1 MTGLKNYAPWKTKNM
16 NSERHISTL
25 QQPTALVPI
34 FRAASIF
41 DSGRLLGIIYLV
53 TFFIVAALVAIP
65 LLALLYG
72 SLRSAAPG
80 QLGEWTLR
88 NWEGLFSSGVLG
100 TFYTTI
106 LIGVASAVIA
116 AIIGTAIALIVHRTD
131 FRKGN
136 AVTALVSLSFFL
148 PSFILAMAWII
159 IGSPGGLINGVLES
173 LFGSDTWK
181 VDAYTK
187 SGMIFVTVLHQ
198 IPFVYLMMRGPI
210 LGIDATFEEAARA
223 AGASPFSVLRRITL
237 PLLGFSITSSLVLTF
252 ILSIEQFAIPAL
264 MGIPGRISVLAT
276 QLYLLVQFPPPDYGL
291 AAAIGLTLSAL
302 TGGAIWLQRRIARSN
317 RLTVTTG
324 KAGRLT
330 LIELGKWRW
339 AANTLCWGYILFA
352 LILPVIILAYVSVLK
367 YFSANPFEGAYTW
380 RNYLFL
386 FESDATL
393 RSFWN
398 TLIVS
403 GLGALVGVGL
413 ASFISYFTLRHR
425 PPGYRALDFIASL
438 PFGVPG
444 VVIGLGLLWA
454 YAYLPLPIYGTLSI
468 LVISFITRFLS
479 YATETVGG
487 RMIQID
493 KSLEEAAWTAGATRL
508 QGIKRILVP
517 LAMPS
522 LQGAY
527 FLLFMAF
534 FREIASAVLLYTA
547 STSVLS
553 TSIWSFF
560 EQANWGLAS
569 SLSLVGMVVVFIAMY
584 LLMLATKHRPSM
596 KLLDRSKTPAVK

>member
-1 MTGLKNYAPWKTKNM
+1 MNHTNHALDTVQKAPV
-16 NSERHISTL
+16 
-25 QQPTALVPI
+25 VPI
-34 FRAASIF
+34 YRNASIF
-41 DSGRLLGIIYLV
+41 DGGLILGIIYLI
-53 TFFIVAALVAIP
+53 TFVVVALLVAIP
-65 LLALLYG
+65 LVALIYG
-72 SLRSAAPG
+72 SLRSTAPG
-80 QLGEWTLR
+80 LEGHWTFE
-88 NWEGLFSSGVLG
+88 NWIALFSTGIVG
-100 TFYTTI
+100 TFYTT
-106 LIGVASAVIA
+106 LFIGIASALIA
-116 AIIGTAIALIVHRTD
+116 SVIGTAIAIVVHRTD
-131 FRKGN
+131 FRGGSV
-136 AVTALVSLSFFL
+136 VTALVSLSFFL

-173 LFGSDTWK
+173 IGIESLK

-223 AGASPFSVLRRITL
+223 SGATPFNVLRRVTL
-237 PLLGFSITSSLVLTF
+237 PLLSFSITSSLVLTF

-264 MGIPGRISVLAT
+264 MGIPGRITVLAT
-276 QLYLLVQFPPPDYGL
+276 QLYLLVSFPPPDYGL

-302 TGGAIWLQRRIARSN
+302 TGLAIWVQRRIARGN

-330 LIELGKWRW
+330 LISLGKWRW
-339 AANTLCWGYILFA
+339 AANSLCWGYILCA

-367 YFSANPFEGAYTW
+367 YFSANPFEGAYTM
-380 RNYLFL
+380 RNYVFL
-386 FESDATL
+386 FESSATL

-403 GLGALVGVGL
+403 GLGAIIGVGL
-413 ASFISYFTLRHR
+413 ASFVSYFTLRHR
-425 PPGYRALDFIASL
+425 PPGYRVLDFVASL

-454 YAYLPLPIYGTLSI
+454 YAYLPLPIYGTLVI
-468 LVISFITRFLS
+468 LIISFITRFLS

-487 RMIQID
+487 RMVQID
-493 KSLEEAAWTAGATRL
+493 KSLEEAAWTAGSTRL
-508 QGIKRILVP
+508 QGIKKILIP

-569 SLSLVGMVVVFIAMY
+569 SLSLVGMIVVFIAMY
-584 LLMLATKHRPSM
+584 LLMLLTKRRPSL
-596 KLLDRSKTPAVK
+596 KLLERSKSPQTT

>member
-1 MTGLKNYAPWKTKNM
+1 MNHTNHALDTVQKAPV
-16 NSERHISTL
+16 
-25 QQPTALVPI
+25 VPI
-34 FRAASIF
+34 YRNASIF
-41 DSGRLLGIIYLV
+41 DGGLILGIIYLI
-53 TFFIVAALVAIP
+53 TFVVVALLVAIP
-65 LLALLYG
+65 LVALIYG
-72 SLRSAAPG
+72 SLRSTAPG
-80 QLGEWTLR
+80 LEGHWTLE
-88 NWEGLFSSGVLG
+88 NWIALFSTGIVG
-100 TFYTTI
+100 TFYTTL
-106 LIGVASAVIA
+106 LIGIASALIA
-116 AIIGTAIALIVHRTD
+116 SVIGTAIAIVVHRTD
-131 FRKGN
+131 FRGGTI
-136 AVTALVSLSFFL
+136 VTALVSLSFFL

-173 LFGSDTWK
+173 IGIESLK

-223 AGASPFSVLRRITL
+223 SGATPFNVLRRVTL
-237 PLLGFSITSSLVLTF
+237 PLLSFSITSSLVLTF

-264 MGIPGRISVLAT
+264 MGIPGRITVLAT
-276 QLYLLVQFPPPDYGL
+276 QLYLLVSFPPPDYGL

-302 TGGAIWLQRRIARSN
+302 TGLAIWVQRRIARGN

-330 LIELGKWRW
+330 LISLGKWRW
-339 AANTLCWGYILFA
+339 AAITLCWGYILCA

-367 YFSANPFEGAYTW
+367 YFSANPFEGAYTM
-380 RNYLFL
+380 RNYVFL
-386 FESDATL
+386 FESNATL

-403 GLGALVGVGL
+403 GLGAIIGVGL
-413 ASFISYFTLRHR
+413 ASFVSYFTLRHR
-425 PPGYRALDFIASL
+425 PPGFRLLDFVASL

-454 YAYLPLPIYGTLSI
+454 YAYLPLPIYGTLVI
-468 LVISFITRFLS
+468 LIISFITRFLS

-487 RMIQID
+487 RMVQID

-508 QGIKRILVP
+508 QGIKKILIP

-569 SLSLVGMVVVFIAMY
+569 SLSLVGMIVVFIAMY
-584 LLMLATKHRPSM
+584 LLMLLTKRRPSL
-596 KLLDRSKTPAVK
+596 KLLERSKSPQTT

>member
-1 MTGLKNYAPWKTKNM
+1 MNNM
-16 NSERHISTL
+16 NSVSDPMART
-25 QQPTALVPI
+25 PVVPI
-34 FRAASIF
+34 FRNASIF
-41 DSGRLLGIIYLV
+41 DGGRILGAIYLI
-53 TFFIVAALVAIP
+53 TFIVVALLVAIP
-65 LLALLYG
+65 LGALIYG

-80 QLGEWTLR
+80 LEGHWTLD
-88 NWEGLFSSGVLG
+88 NWIALFSTGVIG
-100 TFYTTI
+100 TFYTT
-106 LIGVASAVIA
+106 LFIGLASALIA
-116 AIIGTAIALIVHRTD
+116 SVIGTAIAIVVHRTD
-131 FRKGN
+131 FRGGTI
-136 AVTALVSLSFFL
+136 VTALVSLSFFL

-173 LFGSDTWK
+173 IGIVSIK

-223 AGASPFSVLRRITL
+223 SGATPFTVLRRITL
-237 PLLGFSITSSLVLTF
+237 PLLSFSITSSLVLTF

-264 MGIPGRISVLAT
+264 MGIPGRITVLAT
-276 QLYLLVQFPPPDYGL
+276 QLYLLVSFPPPDYGL

-302 TGGAIWLQRRIARSN
+302 TGVAIWVQRRIARGN

-330 LIELGKWRW
+330 LISLGKWKW

-367 YFSANPFEGAYTW
+367 YFSANPFEGAYTL
-380 RNYLFL
+380 RNYVFL
-386 FESDATL
+386 FESSSTL

-403 GLGALVGVGL
+403 GLGALIGVGL
-413 ASFISYFTLRHR
+413 ASFVSYFTLRHR

-468 LVISFITRFLS
+468 LIISFITRFLS

-487 RMIQID
+487 RMVQID
-493 KSLEEAAWTAGATRL
+493 KSLEEAAWTSGATRL
-508 QGIKRILVP
+508 QGIKKILVP

-569 SLSLVGMVVVFIAMY
+569 SLSLVGMIVVFISMY
-584 LLMLATKHRPSM
+584 LLMLLTKRRPSL
-596 KLLDRSKTPAVK
+596 KLLERNKIPKAT

>member
-1 MTGLKNYAPWKTKNM
+1 MVEMNNM
-16 NSERHISTL
+16 NDVSGSMAGA
-25 QQPTALVPI
+25 PVVPI
-34 FRAASIF
+34 YRKASIF
-41 DSGRLLGIIYLV
+41 DGGRILGAIYLM
-53 TFFIVAALVAIP
+53 TFMVVALLVAIP
-65 LLALLYG
+65 LVALIYG
-72 SLRSAAPG
+72 SLRNAAPG
-80 QLGEWTLR
+80 LEGHWTID
-88 NWEGLFSSGVLG
+88 NWLSLFSAGVIG
-100 TFYTTI
+100 TFYTT
-106 LIGVASAVIA
+106 LFIGLASAIIA
-116 AIIGTAIALIVHRTD
+116 ATVGTAIAIVVHRTD
-131 FRKGN
+131 FRGGTI
-136 AVTALVSLSFFL
+136 VTALVSLSFFL

-159 IGSPGGLINGVLES
+159 IGSPGGLINGILES
-173 LFGSDTWK
+173 IGIESWK

-223 AGASPFSVLRRITL
+223 SGATPFNVLRRITL
-237 PLLGFSITSSLVLTF
+237 PLLSFSITSSLVLTF

-264 MGIPGRISVLAT
+264 MGIPGRITVLAT
-276 QLYLLVQFPPPDYGL
+276 QLYLLVSFPPPDYGL

-302 TGGAIWLQRRIARSN
+302 TGFAIWIQRRIARGS

-330 LIELGKWRW
+330 LISLGKWRW
-339 AANTLCWGYILFA
+339 AANTLCWGYILCA

-367 YFSANPFEGAYTW
+367 YFSANPFEGAYTI
-380 RNYLFL
+380 RNYVFL
-386 FESDATL
+386 FESSSTL

-403 GLGALVGVGL
+403 GVGALIGVGL
-413 ASFISYFTLRHR
+413 ASFVSYFTLRHR
-425 PPGYRALDFIASL
+425 PPGYRVLDFIASL

-454 YAYLPLPIYGTLSI
+454 YAYLPLPIYGTLII
-468 LVISFITRFLS
+468 LIISFITRFLS

-487 RMIQID
+487 RMVQID
-493 KSLEEAAWTAGATRL
+493 KSLEEAAWTSGATRL
-508 QGIKRILVP
+508 QGIKRILMP

-569 SLSLVGMVVVFIAMY
+569 SLSLVGMVVVFLAMY
-584 LLMLATKHRPSM
+584 LLMLLTKRRPSL
-596 KLLDRSKTPAVK
+596 KLLERNKPSKTS